1 MAPDTRAYSAGKVML
16 ELDGKDVGI
25 LAAGEGGEPVA
36 AVIADEVDPENVV
49 RKHLGDVTYSPIRLS
64 FGSGM
69 GQPLYQWIASW
80 LDGKAGS
87 KSGSLVFL
95 DFNFQEQSR
104 LEFEEAFITEFG
116 FPALNAGSKEAVRF
130 SLTLRPGITRS
141 KKSAGKAAGFG
152 SKAAAKA
159 LLGSSFKLTID
170 NLQTNRVMRSDAIV
184 VKQAIVEDATRA
196 VTQLQPLEIP
206 DLVFTFPESELAG
219 FVTWFDDSVKAHAGG
234 QGERNGS
241 LQMLGPDMVSAS
253 FTLNLSNL
261 GVYRIER
268 GRSDSTADAIA
279 TARVS
284 VYCEQI
290 AFSYVA

>member
-36 AVIADEVDPENVV
+36 AVIAGEVDPENVV
-49 RKHLGDVTYSPIRLS
+49 RKHLGEVTYSPIRLS

-95 DFNFQEQSR
+95 DFNLQELSR
-104 LEFEEAFITEFG
+104 LEFEDAFITEFG
-116 FPALNAGSKEAVRF
+116 FPALNAGSKDAVRF

-141 KKSAGKAAGFG
+141 KTSAGKAAGFG
-152 SKAAAKA
+152 SKAAARA
-159 LLGSSFKLTID
+159 MPASNFRLAID
-170 NLQTNRVMRSDAIV
+170 NLQTNRVMRVDAIV
-184 VKQAIVEDATRA
+184 VKQAIIEDDARAT
-196 VTQLQPLEIP
+196 TQLQPLEIP
-206 DLVFTFPESELAG
+206 DLVFTFPESDVAG
-219 FVTWFDDSVKAHAGG
+219 FVTWFDDSIKAAGG
-234 QGERNGS
+234 NTERNGT
-241 LQMLGPDMVSAS
+241 LQMLGADMVSAPY
-253 FTLNLSNL
+253 TLTLSNL

-284 VYCEQI
+284 VYCEQV